1 MLLYLDPI
9 LERTMRRTTA
19 TVVEQSGRTDED
31 ECNAATLRA
40 ESTSQKTWQ
49 LKTQLKKK
57 LSQKVIQSSD
67 TNFRRSQKSVA
78 KNSNSINHSI
88 D

>member
-9 LERTMRRTTA
+9 LERTMRRRTA

-31 ECNAATLRA
+31 ECNAATLHA

-49 LKTQLKKK
+49 LKRYKNKAGKSFKAVILTFDDRKNQ
-57 LSQKVIQSSD
+57 SQKTRTQ
-67 TNFRRSQKSVA
+67 
-78 KNSNSINHSI
+78 
-88 D
+88 